1 MGIFLRC
8 FIYFIFFRVMLS
20 GVFVHRVF
28 CTCCVR
34 FKGAGVMLRFLWCT
48 RINPQWRR
56 KLLQLEWRFSVSL
69 NKIYPYGAQEW
80 NVNWISNL
88 GGEK

>member
-1 MGIFLRC
+1 MPVTLL
-8 FIYFIFFRVMLS
+8 LS

-34 FKGAGVMLRFLWCT
+34 FEGAGVMRRFLWCT
-48 RINPQWRR
+48 RENISLTCNGRR
-56 KLLQLEWRFSVSL
+56 KSLQLEWRFGASL